1 MNLLTNVVN
10 KFIAKY
16 KRCNVYEYF
25 LMGTFID
32 LPVKISKYQK
42 VDDKFYYVG
51 KKDGV

>member
-1 MNLLTNVVN
+1 MFLINSLQNIT
-10 KFIAKY
+10 Y
-16 KRCNVYEYF
+16 MSTF
-25 LMGTFID
+25 LMETFID

>member
-1 MNLLTNVVN
+1 MSTL
-10 KFIAKY
+10 
-16 KRCNVYEYF
+16 

-42 VDDKFYYVG
+42 VDDKLDYVG